1 MSSKKAAAT
10 RLNILQKAFE
20 LVYQNGYRTT
30 SVDEIIATTQVTK
43 GAFFY
48 HFKNKDEMGL
58 AMINEVMQPGMRKS
72 LIEALPNNGNP
83 VEEIYNMMESL
94 LLKDPFFIIKYGCP
108 AINMVEEMASYSEA
122 FNKALSKLVIQWE
135 EAITTTLEN
144 GITTGKINQDTNSKE
159 VAQYIISGYGG
170 IRNLGKIHGK
180 PSYISYL
187 SQFKKYL
194 NTLK

>member
-20 LVYQNGYRTT
+20 LVYKNGYRTT

-58 AMINEVMQPGMRKS
+58 AMISEVMQPGMHKA
-72 LIEALPNNGNP
+72 LIEALPNKGNP
-83 VEEIYNMMESL
+83 LEETYSMMESL

-108 AINMVEEMASYSEA
+108 AINMVEEMASQNEY
-122 FNKALSKLVIQWE
+122 FNKALSKLVTQWA
-135 EAITTTLEN
+135 EAITSTLEK
-144 GITTGKINQDTNSKE
+144 GKETGKINKDINTKE
-159 VAQYIISGYGG
+159 TALYIVSGYGG
-170 IRNLGKIHGK
+170 IRNMGKIYGK
-180 PSYISYL
+180 DCYISYL
-187 SQFKKYL
+187 AQFKNYL

>member
-108 AINMVEEMASYSEA
+108 AINMVEEMASYNEA
-122 FNKALSKLVIQWE
+122 FNKALSQLVIQWE
-135 EAITTTLEN
+135 EAITTTLEK
-144 GITTGKINQDTNSKE
+144 GKTIGKINPDTNPKE

-170 IRNLGKIHGK
+170 IRNLGKIYGK

-187 SQFKKYL
+187 SQFKNYL